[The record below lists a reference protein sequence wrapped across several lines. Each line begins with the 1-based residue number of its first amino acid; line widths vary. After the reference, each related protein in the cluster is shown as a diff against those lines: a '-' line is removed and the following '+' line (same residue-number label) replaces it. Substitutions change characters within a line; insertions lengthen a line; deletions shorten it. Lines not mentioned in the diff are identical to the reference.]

1 MYAANQ
7 IGVATTL
14 PHSTE
19 AMHGQQNMSENIEN
33 DHGHPMHSQDER
45 FTHREANVASSEVN
59 KTLICFFISRDLK
72 ENYCQI

>member
-19 AMHGQQNMSENIEN
+19 ALHGQPNMSENVESE
-33 DHGHPMHSQDER
+33 HGHSIQNQDER
-45 FTHREANVASSEVN
+45 FTHRDTNAASSEVKN
-59 KTLICFFISRDLK
+59 INDSCNFSNIGFYMVI
-72 ENYCQI
+72 I